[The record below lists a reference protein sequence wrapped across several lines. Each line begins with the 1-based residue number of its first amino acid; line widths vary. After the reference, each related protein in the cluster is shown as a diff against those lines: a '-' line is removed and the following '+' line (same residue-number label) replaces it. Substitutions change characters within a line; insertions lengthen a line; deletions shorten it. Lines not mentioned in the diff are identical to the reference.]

1 MLDWPSYS
9 FHQTLSLWGSL
20 RDLEHQKSWSPSEV
34 WLYLQHP
41 CLPSLQHMWM
51 LQLHLPM
58 QNELPQSGL
67 SPNRLLSPAQ
77 SCPAKQIQPYMG
89 NPTFDRFNYKYLPTN
104 FRKLYN
110 FGPDCVVCCLLKLQN
125 HGIISNLNEVQLKW
139 NMTYSNPEFH
149 VQNRNFSTLGRK
161 ILESTRSVEKLWVK
175 TFFKWTPSIKNWWSL
190 RPSVHRPWPKSIPE
204 LLWFGWFQT
213 RPTWEGLIPVVKRL

>member
-1 MLDWPSYS
+1 MLDWPFYS

-89 NPTFDRFNYKYLPTN
+89 NPTFDRFNSKYLPTN

-110 FGPDCVVCCLLKLQN
+110 FGPDCVVCCLLELQN
-125 HGIISNLNEVQLKW
+125 HGIISNLKSPAQMKHDIFKPRIPRSKQKLFNLRKEDLRIYKKCGEIV
-139 NMTYSNPEFH
+139 S
-149 VQNRNFSTLGRK
+149 QNFL
-161 ILESTRSVEKLWVK
+161 
-175 TFFKWTPSIKNWWSL
+175 
-190 RPSVHRPWPKSIPE
+190 
-204 LLWFGWFQT
+204 
-213 RPTWEGLIPVVKRL
+213 